1 MVHQEKT
8 LSVSRFLPSAE
19 SQQDSFFYGQVFFK
33 FQLACWQAALS
44 IHIYTSYYIY
54 VLRVPIFDMFF
65 RKIFRVS
72 LIFFPSFPEF
82 FDNPLY
88 TLPASTLRYAKFL

>member
-1 MVHQEKT
+1 MGKFRGNFGQLTDAPPIHD
-8 LSVSRFLPSAE
+8 LPP
-19 SQQDSFFYGQVFFK
+19 
-33 FQLACWQAALS
+33 
-44 IHIYTSYYIY
+44 YYIY
-54 VLRVPIFDMFF
+54 VLRVPIFDIFF

-88 TLPASTLRYAKFL
+88 TLPASALRYAKFLCGVPV